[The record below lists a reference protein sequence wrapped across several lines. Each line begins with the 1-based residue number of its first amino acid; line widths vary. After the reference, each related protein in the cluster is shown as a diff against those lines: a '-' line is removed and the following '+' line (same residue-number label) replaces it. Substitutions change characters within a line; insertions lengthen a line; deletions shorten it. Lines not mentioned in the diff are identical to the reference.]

1 MLKTRLLHLGF
12 AAAVALALAARL
24 GGVLQYLFPLAAV
37 LAAVVIE
44 RRSLTGYLSF
54 VIWLWMLTPFVRRVA
69 DLQSGWHEPSL
80 ILLAPYGAAAYP
92 VARDATLAA
101 VRSIRVWPRL
111 EGLGLFVMAG
121 IGAGIGIPLGLLVS
135 PTTAIVETLNWWV
148 PIGLGAYIAI
158 RATDPEA
165 VEWAVTRTL
174 LYAGLVV
181 GAYALYQFEFAPVWD
196 TEWMTN
202 VAMGSIGYAREFE
215 VRVFSTTHSPGV
227 LGFAMLPAIVLWI
240 ARPRLRDFA
249 AMAGATLALALS
261 QSRAGWIALTVAAL
275 LVLRRV
281 GARERRA
288 VFACLLVAGV
298 CIAPFL
304 VPAEVSD
311 VTSSRFMTLLEP
323 SEDESAMSRARGHLE
338 MLEVIR
344 EHPLGLGMGVDDA
357 NLAQWIGPRDSMVVT
372 TFVQFGI
379 IGATIYLLATVALLL
394 RFFVYYREAVTGEAL
409 ALSCLGIGALCVAL
423 LGTYTAGPIGI
434 YVWMS
439 AGLATVR
446 VRARRLAAAGAR
458 TGSDPATVVAFHP
471 ALSAGSLEPAATRG
485 TT

>member
-1 MLKTRLLHLGF
+1 MLTSRLLPLGF
-12 AAAVALALAARL
+12 VAAVALALAAHL
-24 GGVLQYLFPLAAV
+24 GALLQTAFPAAALLAAV
-37 LAAVVIE
+37 LIE

-54 VIWLWMLTPFVRRVA
+54 VIWLWMLTPLVRRLA
-69 DLQSGWHEPSL
+69 DLQSGWHEPSF

-92 VARDATLAA
+92 VARDAAMAA

-111 EGLGLFVMAG
+111 EGLGLFLLAG
-121 IGAGIGIPLGLLVS
+121 IGAGVGIPLGLLVS
-135 PTTAIVETLNWWV
+135 PTTAVVETLNWWV

-174 LYAGLVV
+174 LYAGLVL
-181 GAYALYQFEFAPVWD
+181 GGYALYQFEFAPVWD
-196 TEWMTN
+196 TEWMNN

-215 VRVFSTTHSPGV
+215 VRVFSTAHSPGV
-227 LGFAMLPAIVLWI
+227 LGFAMLPAIILWV

-261 QSRAGWIALTVAAL
+261 QSRAGWIALAVAAF

-288 VFACLLVAGV
+288 VLACVLVAGV
-298 CIAPFL
+298 CVAPFL
-304 VPAEVSD
+304 VPTEVSD
-311 VTSSRFMTLLEP
+311 VASSRFMTLFSP
-323 SEDESAMSRARGHLE
+323 SEDESAMSRARGYIE
-338 MLEVIR
+338 MLDVIR

-357 NLAQWIGPRDSMVVT
+357 NLSQWIGPRDSMIVT

-379 IGATIYLLATVALLL
+379 IGATIYLLAMIALLL
-394 RFFVYYREAVTGEAL
+394 RFFVYYRDARTPAAL
-409 ALSCLGIGALCVAL
+409 ALACLGIGALCVAL

-439 AGLATVR
+439 AGLGTVR
-446 VRARRLAAAGAR
+446 VRARRLAAADAR
-458 TGSDPATVVAFHP
+458 AGLGPAMVI
-471 ALSAGSLEPAATRG
+471 ALSGEAT
-485 TT
+485 

>member
-1 MLKTRLLHLGF
+1 MLTAGLLQLGF
-12 AAAVALALAARL
+12 AAAIALALAARL
-24 GGVLQYLFPLAAV
+24 GALLQYLFPIAAILTAV
-37 LAAVVIE
+37 LIE
-44 RRSLTGYLSF
+44 RRSLPGYLSF
-54 VIWLWMLTPFVRRVA
+54 VIWLWMLTPLVRRVA

-80 ILLAPYGAAAYP
+80 ILLAPYGASAYP
-92 VARDATLAA
+92 AAREAMVAV

-121 IGAGIGIPLGLLVS
+121 IGAGIGIPLGLLMA
-135 PTTAIVETLNWWV
+135 PPTAIVETLNWWV

-158 RATDPEA
+158 NATDPDA
-165 VEWAVTRTL
+165 VERAVARTL
-174 LYAGLVV
+174 LYAGLVL

-196 TEWMTN
+196 TEWMNN
-202 VAMGSIGYAREFE
+202 VAMGSIGNAREFE
-215 VRVFSTTHSPGV
+215 VRVFSTSHSPGV
-227 LGFAMLPAIVLWI
+227 LGFAMLPAIILWV

-249 AMAGATLALALS
+249 AMAGAVLALALS
-261 QSRAGWIALTVAAL
+261 QSRAGWIALVVAAL

-288 VFACLLVAGV
+288 VLACVLVAGV

-311 VTSSRFMTLLEP
+311 VTLSRFMTLLTP
-323 SEDESAMSRARGHLE
+323 SEDNSAMQRVWGHIA
-338 MLEVIR
+338 MLDVIR

-357 NLAQWIGPRDSMVVT
+357 TLAQWIGPRDSMVVT

-379 IGATIYLLATVALLL
+379 IGATIYLLATVVLLL

-409 ALSCLGIGALCVAL
+409 ALACLGIGALCVAL

-446 VRARRLAAAGAR
+446 VRARRLAAADAHAR
-458 TGSDPATVVAFHP
+458 SRPAPVVALRP
-471 ALSAGSLEPAATRG
+471 AVSAGGLEQAATRG